1 MDEPGSLWAGG
12 VRRRLYP
19 EVAFGGYSR
28 RDGTV
33 AFWTRIHCMLEP
45 GVRVLDF
52 GCGRG
57 AHASWEASP
66 TAWLRQLRGHAGEVI
81 GTDVDSAA
89 AGNPTIDRFVPIVDG
104 RVMLEDN
111 SVDLLICEWS
121 LEHFEHPD
129 AFFAEA
135 WRLIREGGV
144 VCIRTPNWL
153 HYSSL
158 GARLVPFRWHG
169 AWRRWLGQQH
179 EADDVFPV
187 HYNCNSRRRLRR
199 ALAAAGFDAVVHAH
213 RGESHLSG
221 TSASLAVV
229 GEVIERATPPLLWH
243 ELHAFG
249 RRQSVADRVG
259 IGRRPPADPA

>member
-1 MDEPGSLWAGG
+1 MDETASWAAG

-33 AFWTRIHCMLEP
+33 AFWTRIHCMLRA

-57 AHASWEASP
+57 AHAIWEASQ
-66 TAWLRQLRGHAGEVI
+66 TEWLRQLRGHAGEVI

-89 AGNPTIDRFVPIVDG
+89 ASNPTIDRFVPIVDG
-104 RVMLEDN
+104 RVALEDA
-111 SVDLLICEWS
+111 SVDLLICEWG
-121 LEHFEHPD
+121 LEHFERPD
-129 AFFAEA
+129 VLFAEA
-135 WRLIREGGV
+135 GRLIREDGAI
-144 VCIRTPNWL
+144 CIRTPNWL

-169 AWRRWLGQQH
+169 GLRRFLGQQH
-179 EADDVFPV
+179 GPGDVFPV
-187 HYNCNSRRRLRR
+187 YYNCNSRRRLKR
-199 ALAAAGFDAVVHAH
+199 ALEASGFDAVVHAH

-221 TSASLAVV
+221 TGIILAIA
-229 GEVIERATPPLLWH
+229 GEVIERAAPPLLWH

-249 RRQSVADRVG
+249 RRRSAAARVGSGLQLGADRG
-259 IGRRPPADPA
+259 